1 MSAMA
6 RSKTM
11 QSWPE
16 TIRFAQPPRKVEMA
30 GSWSGDLEKRILER
44 ERAAA
49 EKGRAE
55 AQQLFGEQMIQQRQE
70 LMALQNGILGALRDS
85 IPGVVRDCETH
96 LAALAI
102 EVARKLVEDMP
113 ITADLVEAAIS
124 TAMRQVE
131 ESSHYTIFVNP
142 ADLQLLESKTSAL
155 LGAMD
160 TRKITVTASNEIS
173 RGGCI
178 VETPFGRVDARR
190 ETKFELLKNAL
201 FN

>member
-1 MSAMA
+1 
-6 RSKTM
+6 M
-11 QSWPE
+11 QSWRE
-16 TIRFAQPPRKVEMA
+16 TIRFAQPPSEVELNA
-30 GSWSGDLEKRILER
+30 SWSGDVEKRIQER

-49 EKGRAE
+49 ERGRAE
-55 AQQLFGEQMIQQRQE
+55 AQKLFGEQMIQQRQE
-70 LMALQNGILGALRDS
+70 LMTLQDGILGALKDS

-96 LAALAI
+96 LASLAL
-102 EVARKLVEDMP
+102 EVARKLVDEMP
-113 ITADLVEAAIS
+113 VSAEMVEAAIS

-142 ADLQLLESKTSAL
+142 ADLQLLEAKTSSL
-155 LGAMD
+155 LGGSEM
-160 TRKITVTASNEIS
+160 RKITVTASNEIS

-190 ETKFELLKNAL
+190 ETKFDLLKNAI

>member
-1 MSAMA
+1 MKQPWCETLRLPQAPGRVELTA
-6 RSKTM
+6 
-11 QSWPE
+11 SWP
-16 TIRFAQPPRKVEMA
+16 A
-30 GSWSGDLEKRILER
+30 DLEKRIQDR

-55 AQQLFGEQMIQQRQE
+55 AQQLYSQQLIEQRQQ
-70 LMALQNGILGALRDS
+70 LTALQDGILGALKDS

-96 LAALAI
+96 VAALAL
-102 EVARKLVEDMP
+102 EVARKLVDGMP
-113 ITADLVEAAIS
+113 VSAEMIEAAVS
-124 TAMRQVE
+124 TAMQQVE

-142 ADLQLLESKTSAL
+142 ADLQLLESKSSSI
-155 LGAMD
+155 LGGSD
-160 TRKITVTASNEIS
+160 TRKITITPSNEIS

-190 ETKFELLKNAL
+190 ETKLELLKSAL

>member
-1 MSAMA
+1 
-6 RSKTM
+6 M
-11 QSWPE
+11 QSWRE
-16 TIRFAQPPRKVEMA
+16 TIRFAQPPSEVELNA
-30 GSWSGDLEKRILER
+30 SWSGDVEKRIQER

-49 EKGRAE
+49 ERGRAE
-55 AQQLFGEQMIQQRQE
+55 AQKLFGEQMIQQRQE
-70 LMALQNGILGALRDS
+70 LMTLQDGILGALKDS

-96 LAALAI
+96 LASLAL
-102 EVARKLVEDMP
+102 EVARKLVDEMP
-113 ITADLVEAAIS
+113 VSAEMVEAAIS

-142 ADLQLLESKTSAL
+142 ADLQLLETKTSSL
-155 LGAMD
+155 LGGGE

-190 ETKFELLKNAL
+190 ETKFDLLKNAI

>member
-1 MSAMA
+1 
-6 RSKTM
+6 M
-11 QSWPE
+11 QCWRE
-16 TIRFAQPPRKVEMA
+16 TIRFAQKPRAVETTA
-30 GSWSGDLEKRILER
+30 SWPAELEKRIEDR

-55 AQQLFGEQMIQQRQE
+55 AQRLFSEQMIQQRQE
-70 LMALQNGILGALRDS
+70 LISLQEGLLRSLKDS

-96 LAALAI
+96 LAALAL
-102 EVARKLVEDMP
+102 EVARKLVDGMP
-113 ITADLVEAAIS
+113 VTAELVEAAIS

-142 ADLQLLESKTSAL
+142 EDLLLLESKTSSL
-155 LGAMD
+155 LGGCD
-160 TRKITVTASNEIS
+160 PRKITVTASNEIS

-190 ETKFELLKNAL
+190 ETKFELLKSAVLN
-201 FN
+201 